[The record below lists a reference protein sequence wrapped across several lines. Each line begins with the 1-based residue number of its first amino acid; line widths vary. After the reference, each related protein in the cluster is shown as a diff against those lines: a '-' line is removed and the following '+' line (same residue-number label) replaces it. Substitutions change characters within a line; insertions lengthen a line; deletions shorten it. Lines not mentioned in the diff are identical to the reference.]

1 MESTE
6 DEFYSICLNLTS
18 EEIANLGGCNYSAEF
33 ENGELLEKVVSRVV
47 PIFFGFIGIVGL
59 VGNALV
65 VLVVA
70 ANPGMRST
78 TNLLIIN
85 LAVADLLFV
94 IFCVPFTATDYVMPR
109 WPFGDWWCKVVQYFI
124 VVTAHASVYTL
135 VLMSI
140 DRFMA
145 VVHPIASMS
154 IRTEKN
160 ALLAIACIWVLIL
173 TTAIPVGIC
182 HGERE
187 YSYFHRNHSSCVF
200 LEEQGYSKLGFQI
213 SFFLSS
219 YVIPLALIS
228 VLYICMLSRLWKSAP
243 GGRVSAESRRGRKKV
258 TRMVVVVVVVFA
270 VCWCPIQIILLV
282 KALDAYNITYFTVTA
297 QIVSHVLAYMNSCVN
312 PVLYAFL
319 SENFRIA
326 FRKVMY
332 CPPPYSDAMARAQP
346 TKTTRTGNGN
356 SCHDIV

>member
-1 MESTE
+1 MDPEEET
-6 DEFYSICLNLTS
+6 FYNNCLNLTNDDILAS
-18 EEIANLGGCNYSAEF
+18 NIDCNYI
-33 ENGELLEKVVSRVV
+33 NNTDGDLLEKIVSRVV
-47 PIFFGFIGIVGL
+47 PIFFGLIGIVGL

-109 WPFGDWWCKVVQYFI
+109 WPFGDLWCKVVQYFI

-135 VLMSI
+135 VLMSL

-154 IRTEKN
+154 IRTERN
-160 ALLAIACIWVLIL
+160 ALLAIACTWVVIL

-187 YSYFHRNHSSCVF
+187 YSYFQRNHSSCVF
-200 LEEQGYSKLGFQI
+200 LEELGYSKVGFQM

-219 YVIPLALIS
+219 YVVPLALIS
-228 VLYICMLSRLWKSAP
+228 VLYMCMLTRLWKSAP
-243 GGRVSAESRRGRKKV
+243 GGRVSAESRRGRKRV

-270 VCWCPIQIILLV
+270 VCWCPIQVCNYSFVCSCFDIHVFPLKSKDYQRVRPTQLSSSFQH
-282 KALDAYNITYFTVTA
+282 LDI
-297 QIVSHVLAYMNSCVN
+297 HC
-312 PVLYAFL
+312 
-319 SENFRIA
+319 
-326 FRKVMY
+326 
-332 CPPPYSDAMARAQP
+332 
-346 TKTTRTGNGN
+346 
-356 SCHDIV
+356 

>member
-1 MESTE
+1 MQSTE

-18 EEIANLGGCNYSAEF
+18 EGIENFQCNYSSEY
-33 ENGELLEKVVSRVV
+33 ENGELLEDIVSRVV

-109 WPFGDWWCKVVQYFI
+109 WPFGDLWCKVVQYFI

-135 VLMSI
+135 VLMSV
-140 DRFMA
+140 DRYMA
-145 VVHPIASMS
+145 VVHPITSMT
-154 IRTEKN
+154 IRTENN
-160 ALLAIACIWVLIL
+160 ALLAIVCIWVVIL

-187 YSYFHRNHSSCVF
+187 YYYYYRNHSSCVF
-200 LEEQGYSKLGFQI
+200 LEEQGYSKLGFQMA
-213 SFFLSS
+213 FFLSS
-219 YVIPLALIS
+219 YLIPLAVII
-228 VLYICMLSRLWKSAP
+228 VLYMSMLTRLWRSAP
-243 GGRVSAESRRGRKKV
+243 GGRVSAESRRGKRKV
-258 TRMVVVVVVVFA
+258 TRMVIIVVVVFA
-270 VCWCPIQIILLV
+270 VCWCPIQVILCYLLV
-282 KALDAYNITYFTVTA
+282 ANL
-297 QIVSHVLAYMNSCVN
+297 L
-312 PVLYAFL
+312 FL
-319 SENFRIA
+319 
-326 FRKVMY
+326 
-332 CPPPYSDAMARAQP
+332 Q
-346 TKTTRTGNGN
+346 T
-356 SCHDIV
+356 